1 MNKLYKIEDLVKEI
15 LEESEPAR
23 EDDFIL
29 VANVYY
35 KIAPEIINI
44 PFGKVM
50 LGHKALGLPYFES
63 IRRTRQKL
71 QAENENLKPRKEV
84 QDARLN
90 ETSKYINYA
99 IDYKP
104 TLKNLIDKED

>member
-1 MNKLYKIEDLVKEI
+1 MNKLYKIEDLVREV

-35 KIAPEIINI
+35 KIDPEIIHI

-50 LGHKALGLPYFES
+50 LGHKDLGLLYFES

-71 QAENENLKPRKEV
+71 QAQFDNLKPRKEV

-90 ETSKYINYA
+90 ETTKYMDYA